1 MARKKR
7 QVAEFRYYKM
17 PDNCALF
24 ALLGERWRQKYE
36 RDIDF
41 LHFHNYLEIGYC
53 YDGSGI
59 MTLGEKE
66 YSYSGN
72 EFTFIPRNYLHTTN
86 STPGTLSSW
95 EYLFVDVDRLL
106 GRAVSG
112 TPGHVEHMMRRIN
125 SRAIFAKSREYPR
138 LAKMIRMIMDV
149 MRRHEPFSQEE
160 AEGLMLAFLAEI
172 ARQNGD
178 QKEDDV
184 NVRAG
189 GVRSDE
195 LIFRLLDYI
204 SEHYSEDLKISD
216 IAGWAHISE
225 THFRRIFTS
234 YMNMSP
240 LDYINQVRIQA
251 ACEYLKKTDEP
262 VAVIASKCGFPV
274 SSTFNRNFRHIMGA
288 SPAEWRKRPENY
300 EQQILK
306 FQIHSEEGW

>member
-17 PDNCALF
+17 SDNCALF

-72 EFTFIPRNYLHTTN
+72 EFTFIPKNYLHTTN

-125 SRAIFAKSREYPR
+125 SRAIFAKSRDYPR

-172 ARQNGD
+172 ARRNGD

-195 LIFRLLDYI
+195 LIFRILDYI

-274 SSTFNRNFRHIMGA
+274 SSTFNRNFRHIMGV